1 MIFPPAQLPLPA
13 MPGLV
18 CVCVGIMS
26 LARLGQLP
34 ELVLPDLYE
43 TLLLCLGL
51 QEAFWA
57 EVFFLP
63 ERPGF
68 CVAPTLL
75 KHTTL
80 GKEQLDCFP
89 ISTRNYT
96 SSLYHVNYTRQY
108 SSQEINGW

>member
-26 LARLGQLP
+26 RARLGQLP

-57 EVFFLP
+57 EVFFFAR
-63 ERPGF
+63 E
-68 CVAPTLL
+68 TWLL
-75 KHTTL
+75 CSTNSVETHHPRQGSAGL
-80 GKEQLDCFP
+80 FP
-89 ISTRNYT
+89 H
-96 SSLYHVNYTRQY
+96 LH
-108 SSQEINGW
+108 